1 VGLRNTYNIDM
12 RIKLQFQIIENGIEF
27 KRLIG
32 SKVIPFSDIRS
43 ICLLDGKIL
52 FTTQGGEEIETVANT
67 PVELYAAVIA
77 NNISFYDETEHEE
90 KYYTREELNPL
101 IAAAT
106 EVASKAANDYI
117 KEHLGED
124 YSIDTELLEEP
135 NEINLCFVLFHN
147 GTVVTDLPS
156 DILDQDPERVP
167 GCCDSMALAW
177 LNEWDSASRSG
188 KYGIV
193 VELRDPD
200 ICRKTQLDSMKFV
213 VEVLKGE

>member
-1 VGLRNTYNIDM
+1 MG
-12 RIKLQFQIIENGIEF
+12 IKVQFQIMENGIKF

-32 SKVIPFSDIRS
+32 SRVIPFSDIRS
-43 ICLLDGKIL
+43 IRLLDGSNL
-52 FTTQGGEEIETVANT
+52 FTTQSGEEIKTVKSKPIA
-67 PVELYAAVIA
+67 LYEAVIT

-101 IAAAT
+101 IDAAAK
-106 EVASKAANDYI
+106 VASKAANDYI

-124 YSIDTELLEEP
+124 YSIDTELLEDP
-135 NEINLCFVLFHN
+135 NEINLCFVLLHN
-147 GTVVTDLPS
+147 GIVVSDLPP
-156 DILDQDPERVP
+156 DVLDQDPERVP

-177 LNEWDSASRSG
+177 LNEWDSASCSG

-193 VELRDPD
+193 VELRDLD